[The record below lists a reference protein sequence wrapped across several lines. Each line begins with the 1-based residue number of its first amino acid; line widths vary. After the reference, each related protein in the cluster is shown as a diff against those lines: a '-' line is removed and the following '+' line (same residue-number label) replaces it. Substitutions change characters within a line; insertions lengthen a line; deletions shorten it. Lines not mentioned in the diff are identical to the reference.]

1 MTVKKFW
8 HRCME
13 SELISRTSHCR
24 MRMPPGTRTQQFR
37 WTEAFPTKHEMA
49 QTVSKKLLEDLLPR
63 YGFPVRIRS
72 DNGPGFVSKDKF
84 HSVWPCKPEGLSYGF

>member
-24 MRMPPGTRTQQFR
+24 MQTPPG
-37 WTEAFPTKHEMA
+37 WTEAFPTKHETA
-49 QTVSKKLLEDLLPR
+49 QTVTKKLLEDIVPR

-72 DNGPGFVSKDKF
+72 DNGPGFVSK
-84 HSVWPCKPEGLSYGF
+84 PCQAPVKKS